1 MKNFLFFI
9 FITLLFSCDK
19 IDGDERFVPSGVEVK
34 QSNRVVLVEDY
45 TGQICVGCPEAADFL
60 HSLSENEYK
69 DKMIIVSMHAGMFAM
84 GQPLFSNIANEY
96 YNAKKFASN
105 PMIWINRQEGKHST
119 SSTDWGPWILEELN
133 DTLYCDIKSQFTY
146 MADNRTLNIMSD
158 IDILEDVKD
167 CKLGIQYYI
176 VEDNIVS
183 FQYIPGGDYIL
194 DYVHHNVFRD
204 AVNGLWGA
212 PLVDVSGDITN
223 LNYQKGSHYKYFHAN
238 YKLDDA
244 WNADNIY
251 VVSFVFKYTN
261 DESNQIGEVLQAN
274 IVKLVDGNVET
285 VE

>member
-1 MKNFLFFI
+1 MKKFLFFI
-9 FITLLFSCDK
+9 FTSLLFSCDK
-19 IDGDERFVPSGVEVK
+19 IDGDERFIPSGVEVK

-45 TGQICVGCPEAADFL
+45 TGQKCPNCPDAADFL

-69 DKMIIVSMHAGMFAM
+69 DKMITVSMHAGWFAM

-96 YNAKKFASN
+96 YNAKKFSAN
-105 PMIWINRQEGKHST
+105 PMIWINRQEGKYST
-119 SSTDWGPWILEELN
+119 SNADWGPWILEELN
-133 DTLYCDIKSQFTY
+133 NTLYCDIKSQLSY
-146 MADNRTLNIMSD
+146 CSSEKSISIMSD
-158 IDILEDVKD
+158 IDILENIED

-176 VEDNIVS
+176 IEDSIVS
-183 FQYIPGGDYIL
+183 KQNVNGKNVK

-204 AVNGLWGA
+204 AVNGLWGV
-212 PLVDVSGDITN
+212 PFVETSGDIAN
-223 LNYQKGSHYKYFHAN
+223 LDYPKGSHYKYFHAN

-274 IVKLVDGNVET
+274 IVKLVDGNAET